1 MAWPKLFAQYIEAAT
16 ATAAESAV
24 YERPLKRVYQEREAE
39 LREQRVLETRSW
51 HDPSKVTC
59 RKP

>member
-1 MAWPKLFAQYIEAAT
+1 MAWPKLFAQYIETNTVT
-16 ATAAESAV
+16 ATDDEL
-24 YERPLKRVYQEREAE
+24 YERPLNRVYQEREPE

-51 HDPSKVTC
+51 RDPSTMTC